1 MVRSDT
7 MIPVLNTIFMLYLYQ
22 RGGVTK
28 ITTMMECEKMWRIVE
43 AEVYVDGETARSY
56 GIGSDN
62 MEIIDIS
69 THKDEISEFVS
80 LLNRLGASE
89 AHAYELVED
98 FLGR

>member
-1 MVRSDT
+1 
-7 MIPVLNTIFMLYLYQ
+7 
-22 RGGVTK
+22 
-28 ITTMMECEKMWRIVE
+28 MWRIVE
-43 AEVYVDGETARSY
+43 ADVYVEGGTARSY
-56 GIGSDN
+56 GIGNEN

-69 THKDEISEFVS
+69 TRKEEIDEFVE

>member
-1 MVRSDT
+1 MTES
-7 MIPVLNTIFMLYLYQ
+7 
-22 RGGVTK
+22 
-28 ITTMMECEKMWRIVE
+28 EKMWRIVE

-56 GIGSDN
+56 GIGSEN

-69 THKDEISEFVS
+69 TRKEEIQEFVG

-89 AHAYELVED
+89 MHAYELVED

>member
-1 MVRSDT
+1 
-7 MIPVLNTIFMLYLYQ
+7 
-22 RGGVTK
+22 
-28 ITTMMECEKMWRIVE
+28 MESENMWRIVE
-43 AEVYVDGETARSY
+43 ADVYVDGETARSY

-62 MEIIDIS
+62 LEIIDIS
-69 THKDEISEFVS
+69 THKDEIRDFVS

>member
-1 MVRSDT
+1 MVTTEIILSVID
-7 MIPVLNTIFMLYLYQ
+7 IIFMLYLYQ
-22 RGGVTK
+22 GGGVTK
-28 ITTMMECEKMWRIVE
+28 TTTMMECENMWRIVE

-62 MEIIDIS
+62 LEIIDIS

>member
-1 MVRSDT
+1 
-7 MIPVLNTIFMLYLYQ
+7 
-22 RGGVTK
+22 
-28 ITTMMECEKMWRIVE
+28 MWRIVE

-56 GIGSDN
+56 GIGSEN

-69 THKDEISEFVS
+69 TRKEEIQEFVG

-89 AHAYELVED
+89 MNAYELVED

>member
-1 MVRSDT
+1 
-7 MIPVLNTIFMLYLYQ
+7 
-22 RGGVTK
+22 
-28 ITTMMECEKMWRIVE
+28 MMESEKMWRIVE
-43 AEVYVDGETARSY
+43 AEVYVEGETARSY
-56 GIGSDN
+56 GIGSEN

-69 THKDEISEFVS
+69 THKDEIRDFVS

>member
-1 MVRSDT
+1 
-7 MIPVLNTIFMLYLYQ
+7 
-22 RGGVTK
+22 
-28 ITTMMECEKMWRIVE
+28 MWRIVE

-56 GIGSDN
+56 GIGSEN

-69 THKDEISEFVS
+69 TRKEEIQEFVG

-89 AHAYELVED
+89 MHAYELVED

>member
-1 MVRSDT
+1 
-7 MIPVLNTIFMLYLYQ
+7 
-22 RGGVTK
+22 
-28 ITTMMECEKMWRIVE
+28 MESEKMWRIVE

-56 GIGSDN
+56 GIGSEN

-69 THKDEISEFVS
+69 THEDEIQEFVG

-89 AHAYELVED
+89 THAYELVED